1 MKKLYKNSD
10 IEIWSSDR
18 LKRFDYDNFR
28 IMQIEQIGE
37 NLYAVEILSN
47 KSCTDRVYYLN

>member
-10 IEIWSSDR
+10 IEIWDSDR
-18 LKRFDYDNFR
+18 LKRFNYDNFS

-47 KSCTDRVYYLN
+47 RRCIDRIYYPN

>member
-47 KSCTDRVYYLN
+47 GSCTDRVYYPN